1 MRLGRFSAGRS
12 SRGGSSAG
20 RITAVLTAAAL
31 AIGGTIGGAVSGPD
45 VVAPAAAATRDDAD
59 AAMEAFVEAFW
70 DPSRNY
76 FFTYSDRRIHEEH
89 AHGPED
95 GLYTDFWWEAQL
107 WDLVMDAYERTGDQQ
122 YREMLDD
129 VYDGFVAY
137 YPTFENDFNDDQGWW
152 AKGCV
157 RAYEITGEQRYLD
170 CAEDLF
176 ATIWAERDDVYG
188 GGIWWRKSVRDQ
200 KNVATNATAAWTAAR
215 LYAAT
220 DDPAYLASAEN
231 LFDWVDTHLHK
242 DGHVHDHYEGD
253 PARLVKWDF
262 TYNFGTYIGAAT
274 SLASVTGDE
283 TYLDRATAAA
293 DWSTEHLTNAGTFV
307 SEGINDGGGFK
318 PVLVRSLMT
327 LVDEH
332 GQDQYLPML
341 QANATQAWSH
351 RRSSDDLMGPNWS
364 APTGDE
370 PLQSLTAAAAVS
382 ALQVVTPNGW
392 SGPQP
397 GTGIHDAENGRAVGF
412 GAESSQPGF
421 LGRGYLAGWNAD
433 GQAVTFDVVAASG
446 GPHELRF
453 RYAAA
458 AGDAVRRV
466 LVDGAPVART
476 LTFAGTGS
484 WSTWSEVVLN
494 GVELTAGHNTVTV
507 EYSSAAGSANWLN
520 LDRMTVSR
528 QVEAETGR
536 LRGVRV
542 ETDRPGFT
550 GTGYVAGRG
559 APKQQTVLPVTV
571 TRPGAYDLTLRYA
584 AGSGDASRRVVVNGS
599 RVTNLRFPGTGTG
612 AGAWSTVTVPGAE
625 LRAGRNTVSV
635 VLTKGRGDVGHL
647 DLDHVT
653 LRYTTSADT
662 TLGDTNRTTGAT
674 S

>member
-231 LFDWVDTHLHK
+231 LFDWVDTHLHE

-612 AGAWSTVTVPGAE
+612 AGAWSTVTVPGVE

-653 LRYTTSADT
+653 LRCTTSGDT